1 MKIGFK
7 TSQTDVDWPT
17 LLATWE
23 LGDELEV
30 FDSAWIF
37 DHFLS
42 LAVPNGPSHEALT
55 ALSALAARTH
65 RLQIGHL
72 VISNTYRHP
81 AVLAKAG
88 ATLDHISGGRFVL
101 GIGAGW
107 HEQEHAMY
115 GLEMPPIGQ
124 RISELRSAVRVIRAL
139 WSTPDGVSV
148 DAPPY
153 RLTDAYCRPAP
164 LTPNGPPIWL
174 GTQGPR
180 GLRIAAELA
189 DGWNASGTLPAF
201 APKRDILLRAC
212 EAVGRDPSTIE
223 VSAQARLA
231 DGNHRALLEVAMAY
245 GEAGVDH
252 LVFIMPAAD
261 GPAGLQRLAD
271 EVAVPLRER
280 FGK

>member
-17 LLATWE
+17 LLSTWE

-42 LAVPNGPSHEALT
+42 LSVPNGPSHEALT
-55 ALSALAARTH
+55 TLSALAARTH

-271 EVAVPLRER
+271 EVAAPVRER
-280 FGK
+280 FG

>member
-17 LLATWE
+17 LLSTWE

-42 LAVPNGPSHEALT
+42 LSVPNGPSHEALT
-55 ALSALAARTH
+55 TLSALAARTH

-280 FGK
+280 FG

>member
-7 TSQTDVDWPT
+7 TSQTDVDWSV

-23 LGDELEV
+23 LGDQLEV

-42 LAVPNGPSHEALT
+42 LSVPNGPSHEAIS

-65 RLQIGHL
+65 RLQVGHL
-72 VISNTYRHP
+72 VLSNTYRHP

-101 GIGAGW
+101 GLGAGW

-115 GLEMPPIGQ
+115 GIPMPPIGE
-124 RISELRSAVRVIRAL
+124 RITDLRSAVQVIRAL
-139 WSTPDGVSV
+139 WSSPDGLSL

-153 RLTDAYCRPAP
+153 RLADACCRPAP

-174 GTQGPR
+174 GTQGRR

-189 DGWNASGTLPAF
+189 DGWNENGILAAF
-201 APKRDILLRAC
+201 AEKRDTLLRAC
-212 EAVGRDPSTIE
+212 EEVGRDPSTIE
-223 VSAQARLA
+223 ISAQVRPGEGL
-231 DGNHRALLEVAMAY
+231 RAQRETGMAY
-245 GEAGVDH
+245 AEAGVDH
-252 LVFIMPAAD
+252 LVLIMPAAHGAD
-261 GPAGLQRLAD
+261 GLQRLAD
-271 EVAVPLRER
+271 EVAAPIRER
-280 FGK
+280 FG